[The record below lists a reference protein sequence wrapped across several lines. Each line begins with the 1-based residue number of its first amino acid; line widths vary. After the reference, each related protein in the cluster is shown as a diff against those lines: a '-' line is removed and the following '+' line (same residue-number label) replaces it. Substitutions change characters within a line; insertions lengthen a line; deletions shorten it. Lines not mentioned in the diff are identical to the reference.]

1 MGLIRTR
8 FLTPQGEK
16 NLTSYKY
23 SGSDASLL
31 YKYFFSPCAQYLVDN
46 IIPPTLA

>member
-1 MGLIRTR
+1 MGLVRTR

-16 NLTSYKY
+16 NLTAYKY
-23 SGSDASLL
+23 SGSDSSLL

-46 IIPPTLA
+46 IIPSTLA